1 MYKLVGITSCPTGIA
16 HTYMTAEAITKVARK
31 HGMTVRVETQGQL
44 GQENVLSTQDF
55 ADADAIVLA
64 CGITPLEPERWAGL
78 EAKVLTVHY
87 DDILKDPE
95 RVISGLRTAGLL
107 G

>member
-16 HTYMTAEAITKVARK
+16 HTYMTAEAIIKVARR
-31 HGMTVRVETQGQL
+31 HGMDVRVETQGQL

-64 CGITPLEPERWAGL
+64 CGISPLEPERWTGH
-78 EAKVLTVHY
+78 EHKVLTVHY

-95 RVISGLRTAGLL
+95 RMVTGLRAAGLL
-107 G
+107 V